1 MEFFTKIADQL
12 YTHPIVEYSDD
23 DDDDPEKGKQFWK
36 LIENPIRFD
45 RSW

>member
-12 YTHPIVEYSDD
+12 YTHPIVEYS